1 MDVLLSIKPKYV
13 KSIIE
18 GDKRY
23 EFRKTIFKNR
33 EINRIYIYSS
43 SPVKKIVGSF
53 EIGGILEDHPD
64 DLWDTVKEFAGID
77 NRDFFAYFEG
87 KSRAFAIEI
96 QNLQE
101 FNDPID
107 PYETIQGLYRRSHIA
122 IWMGKNVQQSPDDA
136 STATKA
142 MLHYRLRE
150 LPN

>member
-13 KSIIE
+13 KSIIAGE
-18 GDKRY
+18 KRY
-23 EFRKTIFKNR
+23 EFRKMIFKNR

-43 SPVKKIVGSF
+43 SPVKKIVGTF
-53 EIGGILEDHPD
+53 KIGKILEDHPNN
-64 DLWDTVKEFAGID
+64 LWDMVKEFAGID

-107 PYETIQGLYRRSHIA
+107 PYETMPGF
-122 IWMGKNVQQSPDDA
+122 VPPQSYCYVDGEKCPAA
-136 STATKA
+136 S
-142 MLHYRLRE
+142 R
-150 LPN
+150 

>member
-43 SPVKKIVGSF
+43 SPVKKIVASF
-53 EIGGILEDHPD
+53 VIGDILEDHPS
-64 DLWDTVKEFAGID
+64 DLWDTVKEYAGIND
-77 NRDFFAYFEG
+77 QDFFTYFEG

-96 QNLQE
+96 QNLRE
-101 FNDPID
+101 LTDPID
-107 PYETIQGLYRRSHIA
+107 PYETMPGFVPPQSYCYMDGLQVA
-122 IWMGKNVQQSPDDA
+122 
-136 STATKA
+136 
-142 MLHYRLRE
+142 
-150 LPN
+150 

>member
-1 MDVLLSIKPKYV
+1 MDVLLSIKPRYV
-13 KSIIE
+13 KSILE
-18 GDKRY
+18 GEKRY

-33 EINRIYIYSS
+33 GINRIYIYSS

-53 EIGGILEDHPD
+53 EIGGILEDHPV

-96 QNLQE
+96 RNLQE

-107 PYETIQGLYRRSHIA
+107 PYEMMPGFVPPQSYCYMDGLPVA
-122 IWMGKNVQQSPDDA
+122 
-136 STATKA
+136 
-142 MLHYRLRE
+142 E
-150 LPN
+150 

>member
-18 GDKRY
+18 LEKRY

-43 SPVKKIVGSF
+43 SPVKKIVGTF
-53 EIGGILEDHPD
+53 EIGGILEDHPNY
-64 DLWDTVKEFAGID
+64 LWDMVKEYAGIND
-77 NRDFFAYFEG
+77 RDFFSYFEG

-96 QNLQE
+96 QNLQR

-107 PYETIQGLYRRSHIA
+107 PYEKMPGF
-122 IWMGKNVQQSPDDA
+122 VPPQSYCYLKGEKCPA
-136 STATKA
+136 A
-142 MLHYRLRE
+142 LQ
-150 LPN
+150 

>member
-33 EINRIYIYSS
+33 EINRIFIYSS
-43 SPVKKIVGSF
+43 SPVKKIVGTF
-53 EIGGILEDHPD
+53 EIGRILEDHPN

-87 KSRAFAIEI
+87 KSQAFAIEI
-96 QNLQE
+96 QNLQR
-101 FNDPID
+101 FSDPID
-107 PYETIQGLYRRSHIA
+107 PYETMPGFVPPQSYCYVDGLPVA
-122 IWMGKNVQQSPDDA
+122 
-136 STATKA
+136 
-142 MLHYRLRE
+142 E
-150 LPN
+150 

>member
-33 EINRIYIYSS
+33 EINWIYIYSS
-43 SPVKKIVGSF
+43 SPVKKIVGTF
-53 EIGGILEDHPD
+53 EIGGILEDHPV

-101 FNDPID
+101 FNEPFD
-107 PYETIQGLYRRSHIA
+107 PYETMPDFVPPQSYCYMDGLPVA
-122 IWMGKNVQQSPDDA
+122 
-136 STATKA
+136 
-142 MLHYRLRE
+142 E
-150 LPN
+150 

>member
-33 EINRIYIYSS
+33 KINRIFIYSS
-43 SPVKKIVGSF
+43 SPVKKIVGTF
-53 EIGGILEDHPD
+53 EIGGILEDHPV

-87 KSRAFAIEI
+87 RSRAFAIEI

-101 FNDPID
+101 FNAPID
-107 PYETIQGLYRRSHIA
+107 PYETMPGFVPPQSYCYMNGLPVA
-122 IWMGKNVQQSPDDA
+122 
-136 STATKA
+136 
-142 MLHYRLRE
+142 E
-150 LPN
+150 

>member
-33 EINRIYIYSS
+33 EINRIFIYSS
-43 SPVKKIVGSF
+43 SPVKKIVGTF
-53 EIGGILEDHPD
+53 EIGGILEDHPVN
-64 DLWDTVKEFAGID
+64 LWDTVKEFAGID
-77 NRDFFAYFEG
+77 NRNFFAYFEG

-101 FNDPID
+101 FIDPID
-107 PYETIQGLYRRSHIA
+107 PYETMPGFVPPQSFCYIDGLPVA
-122 IWMGKNVQQSPDDA
+122 
-136 STATKA
+136 
-142 MLHYRLRE
+142 E
-150 LPN
+150 

>member
-33 EINRIYIYSS
+33 EIDRIFIYSS

-53 EIGGILEDHPD
+53 EIGCILEDHSS

-77 NRDFFAYFEG
+77 NRDFFAYFDG

-107 PYETIQGLYRRSHIA
+107 PYETMPGF
-122 IWMGKNVQQSPDDA
+122 VPPQSYCYMDGEKCLAAP
-136 STATKA
+136 
-142 MLHYRLRE
+142 R
-150 LPN
+150 

>member
-43 SPVKKIVGSF
+43 SPVKKIVGTF
-53 EIGGILEDHPD
+53 EIGGILEDHPN

-87 KSRAFAIEI
+87 KSRAYAIEI

-101 FNDPID
+101 FIDPID
-107 PYETIQGLYRRSHIA
+107 PYETMPGIVPPQSYCYMDGLPVA
-122 IWMGKNVQQSPDDA
+122 
-136 STATKA
+136 
-142 MLHYRLRE
+142 E
-150 LPN
+150 